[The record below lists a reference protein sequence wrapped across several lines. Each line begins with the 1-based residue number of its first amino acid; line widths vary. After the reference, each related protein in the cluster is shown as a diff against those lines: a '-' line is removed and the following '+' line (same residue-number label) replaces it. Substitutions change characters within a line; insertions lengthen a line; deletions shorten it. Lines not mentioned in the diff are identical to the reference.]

1 LNHCCRKY
9 LAGSFEPQE
18 KCLVAQIIS
27 LEKKIVAFSEF
38 GPFAGFALATKSA
51 TRVLKVISFLHHNDN
66 SFYIV
71 QQVRHF
77 LETLGV
83 KLYALES

>member
-1 LNHCCRKY
+1 VTR
-9 LAGSFEPQE
+9 
-18 KCLVAQIIS
+18 
-27 LEKKIVAFSEF
+27 LEKKMVAFSKF
-38 GPFAGFALATKSA
+38 GPSAGFALATKSA

-77 LETLGV
+77 LDTLGV
-83 KLYALES
+83 KSKKKSLKF